1 MPSLVPSSPFQH
13 QNIYQGTS
21 KCWNITQDMHVHERM
36 LAIFIFRNVCFTA
49 YLCLECKM
57 QTIGPKDTAVAS

>member
-1 MPSLVPSSPFQH
+1 
-13 QNIYQGTS
+13 
-21 KCWNITQDMHVHERM
+21 MHVHERM